1 MFVLMMVYLSD
12 SAVVEMLEKLMEFAS
27 PLTEIII
34 PLLTCM
40 LLMSVFKSAYATSSS
55 KNAGGI
61 QIIRATFST
70 VGKTIGEILMK
81 VELFFERPILKFFKK
96 LRKFFNKKLSFKV
109 SEGLATLV
117 LAILLAIII

>member
-61 QIIRATFST
+61 QIIRAT